1 MKAKYN
7 NLEMV
12 LYVARKL
19 GNLLEKVVFLGGSA
33 TGLLISDPA
42 APDVRM
48 TQDVDVIVEAATWLE
63 YHQLE
68 QELIQRGFA
77 QDTSDGAP
85 ICRWLIDGFIVDVMP
100 VSEEIL
106 GFSNIWYGPALQ
118 YSELREVAPELTIRL
133 VTAPYFLAT
142 KIEAFCGRGNA
153 DYLASHDLEDMITLI
168 DGRKEL
174 LGEIKTTPT
183 DLRKFLADTFRDFLA
198 NSEFVES
205 ISGHLLPDKASQGRL
220 TLVMQRITQIAENL
234 IEEPK

>member
-12 LYVARKL
+12 LHVARKL
-19 GNLLEKVVFLGGSA
+19 GNLLERVVFLGGSA
-33 TGLLISDPA
+33 TGLLITDPA

-48 TQDVDVIVEAATWLE
+48 TQDVDVIVEAATWIE
-63 YHQLE
+63 YHRLE
-68 QELIQRGFA
+68 QELLGKSFTH
-77 QDTSDGAP
+77 DTSEGAP
-85 ICRWLIDGFIVDVMP
+85 VCRWLIDGVIVDVMP

-106 GFSNIWYGPALQ
+106 GFSNLWYGPALQ
-118 YSELREVAPELTIRL
+118 NSVTREVSPELSIRL

-142 KIEAFCGRGNA
+142 KIEAFRGRGNG

-174 LGEIKTTPT
+174 LCEIITAPA
-183 DLRKFLADTFRDFLA
+183 DLRKFLADTFREYLA
-198 NSEFVES
+198 TPTFVES

-220 TLVMQRITQIAENL
+220 PLIVQRMNQIAENL
-234 IEEPK
+234 IEEHA